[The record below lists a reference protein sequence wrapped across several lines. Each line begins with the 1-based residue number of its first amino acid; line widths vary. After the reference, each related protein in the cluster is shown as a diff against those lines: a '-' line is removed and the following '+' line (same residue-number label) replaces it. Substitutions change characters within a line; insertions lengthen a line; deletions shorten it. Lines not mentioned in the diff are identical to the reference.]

1 MAIKRLEERSDQ
13 NPTSGPLNDEYEDI
27 TLNGGN
33 DIILHRLIV

>member
-27 TLNGGN
+27 TLNGGSE
-33 DIILHRLIV
+33 IILHRLIV